1 MNLSSLLHF
10 VIYFLLKPN
19 ETVFG
24 LLQKL
29 NFNPTSTS
37 SVETQITQTR
47 SQEHQTSKAKFHNL
61 PQFIFVDRDH
71 LIGHSL
77 PATSLVKQKS
87 NTSTKGDI
95 YNFDILVLADGLH
108 RLKRYLK
115 GDTTTTF
122 TSSLG
127 VSSLTM
133 AYEVFDYWILYGD
146 FSIEVTT
153 TVISPFVL
161 ADKRAWKFTRI
172 DVRTTLELIIPHL
185 FKSLDYLGMHLD
197 LFGTKSRNFPTLRS
211 VHKCKVE
218 FLFL

>member
-1 MNLSSLLHF
+1 MNLSRLLHF

-37 SVETQITQTR
+37 SVEVFSHFR
-47 SQEHQTSKAKFHNL
+47 
-61 PQFIFVDRDH
+61 
-71 LIGHSL
+71 
-77 PATSLVKQKS
+77 S

-127 VSSLTM
+127 VSSLT
-133 AYEVFDYWILYGD
+133 VSDD
-146 FSIEVTT
+146 
-153 TVISPFVL
+153 
-161 ADKRAWKFTRI
+161 
-172 DVRTTLELIIPHL
+172 
-185 FKSLDYLGMHLD
+185 
-197 LFGTKSRNFPTLRS
+197 
-211 VHKCKVE
+211 
-218 FLFL
+218 